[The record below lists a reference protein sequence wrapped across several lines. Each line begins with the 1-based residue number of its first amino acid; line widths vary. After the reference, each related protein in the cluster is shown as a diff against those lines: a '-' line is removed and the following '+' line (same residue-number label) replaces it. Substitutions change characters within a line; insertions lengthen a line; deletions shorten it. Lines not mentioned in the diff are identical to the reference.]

1 MVADTTAISYLP
13 TATITTGSA
22 AKLAVTRQLVK
33 HEDLS
38 QKYAFV
44 PIAMHMESRET
55 FSKSVLDFLHEL
67 RLRATTVK
75 LDSRETG
82 FRFQNLSIAI
92 QRFNAVCFANTFF
105 HKLSANFFKVFVSNL
120 CIL

>member
-1 MVADTTAISYLP
+1 MADTTAISYLP
-13 TATITTGSA
+13 TAAITTGNA

-44 PIAMHMESRET
+44 PIAMESRET
-55 FSKSVLDFLHEL
+55 CSKSVLDFLHEL

-75 LDSRETG
+75 LDFRETG

-105 HKLSANFFKVFVSNL
+105 IN
-120 CIL
+120 